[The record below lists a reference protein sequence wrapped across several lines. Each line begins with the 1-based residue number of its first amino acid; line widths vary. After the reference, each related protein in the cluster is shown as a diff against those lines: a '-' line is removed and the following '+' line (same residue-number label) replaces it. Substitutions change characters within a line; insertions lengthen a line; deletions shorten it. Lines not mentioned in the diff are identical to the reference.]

1 MLKRLFTKTAKTNS
15 EELTQDRDQGNF
27 APRRDYY
34 VVKTGQ
40 EIIQDTK
47 YAHQVRR
54 VKRLISA
61 TDIVWQKHYLYTI
74 ERFAELV
81 QGAPA
86 SESHHHSHHGGLI
99 EHTLD
104 VLATG
109 VQVAQGF
116 MLPPNV
122 EPEKLL
128 ESVDRWRFGVFVAI
142 LAHDLGKVAT
152 DIEFVY
158 RQRGGQFEKWHPWLG
173 PMPVNAEYVY
183 RYKQRLTNSAVG
195 KSLHERAS
203 ISIVPQLLTKEAT
216 LWIYSD
222 VELVGQLLNTI
233 TSSTAGGG
241 VIAEIVRQADKAS
254 VASSMGAHQIGERS
268 HTAALTLHEKSLIA
282 LRQLID
288 DGDLKR
294 NRPGAAVWSTETHT
308 WVVSRVGVEAIK
320 ARLISEGHKGIP
332 NNPVRMFE
340 HFQAQGIT
348 ISPENGDNTWRAE
361 VNDFSRGWVQILT
374 FMCFANETIWPT
386 RMPEIF
392 DGSITPVD
400 ENDKPIGFAPTTVE
414 QPPAQEVAIA
424 NVANN
429 SPAAT
434 EDTSIV
440 ESPIAPKISSTK
452 IPVKQV
458 DTEKEKSKV
467 SLESGPTSPE
477 SKSAKSFATKRQGL
491 KPDKAVVEQKST
503 YTDSG
508 KPNITE
514 KELREH
520 PFFHWLF
527 EGIAHR
533 SIKVNEPKA
542 LVHIVDGF
550 VALVTPSVFHKF
562 FESAVQK
569 KRYELKGEGKPLFTV
584 IQKELFGLGVSH
596 IGANGRNIIDLT
608 VTGVRKKTTMSAIL
622 ISREYL
628 PSLNNF
634 SPNPAVKITEF

>member
-1 MLKRLFTKTAKTNS
+1 MLKRLFTKTNS
-15 EELTQDRDQGNF
+15 EELTQESDQGNF
-27 APRRDYY
+27 VPRREYY
-34 VVKTGQ
+34 VVQAGQ
-40 EIIQDTK
+40 EIIQDAK

-61 TDIVWQKHYLYTI
+61 TDVVWQKHYLHTI

-142 LAHDLGKVAT
+142 IAHDLGKVAT

-158 RQRGGQFEKWHPWLG
+158 RQRGGEFEKWHPWLG

-183 RYKQRLTNSAVG
+183 RYKPRLTNSAVG

-268 HTAALTLHEKSLIA
+268 HSAALTLHEKSLNA

-320 ARLISEGHKGIP
+320 AKLISEGHKGIP

-400 ENDKPIGFAPTTVE
+400 ENDKPIGLLPATAE
-414 QPPAQEVAIA
+414 QVPMQEVANSREVQPRPVPTEKPSVVESTIA
-424 NVANN
+424 PESSPPKTPVKK
-429 SPAAT
+429 PAAAAT
-434 EDTSIV
+434 
-440 ESPIAPKISSTK
+440 PKPS
-452 IPVKQV
+452 VKNVQ
-458 DTEKEKSKV
+458 T
-467 SLESGPTSPE
+467 PPE
-477 SKSAKSFATKRQGL
+477 SKSAKSFSTQRQGL
-491 KPDKAVVEQKST
+491 KPEKTVVERTST
-503 YTDSG
+503 YTDTG
-508 KPNITE
+508 KPNISE

-520 PFFHWLF
+520 PFFHWLL

-542 LVHIVDGF
+542 MVHIVDGF
-550 VALVTPSVFHKF
+550 VALVTPSVFHRF
-562 FESAVQK
+562 FESAIQK

-608 VTGVRKKTTMSAIL
+608 VTGVRKKTAMSAIL
-622 ISREYL
+622 IGREYL
-628 PSLNNF
+628 PSLDKF
-634 SPNPAVKITEF
+634 SPNSAVKITEQ

>member
-1 MLKRLFTKTAKTNS
+1 MLKRLFTKTNS
-15 EELTQDRDQGNF
+15 EELTQESDQGNF
-27 APRRDYY
+27 VPRREYY
-34 VVKTGQ
+34 VVQAGQ
-40 EIIQDTK
+40 EIIQDAK

-61 TDIVWQKHYLYTI
+61 TDVVWQKHYLHTI

-142 LAHDLGKVAT
+142 IAHDLGKVAT

-158 RQRGGQFEKWHPWLG
+158 RQRGGEFEKWHPWLG

-183 RYKQRLTNSAVG
+183 RYKPRLTNNAVG

-268 HTAALTLHEKSLIA
+268 HSAALTLHEKSLNA

-320 ARLISEGHKGIP
+320 AKLISEGHKGIP

-400 ENDKPIGFAPTTVE
+400 ENDKPIGLLPTTAE
-414 QPPAQEVAIA
+414 QVPMQEVAKSREVQPRPVPTEKPSVVESTIA
-424 NVANN
+424 PESSPPKTPVKK
-429 SPAAT
+429 PAAAAT
-434 EDTSIV
+434 
-440 ESPIAPKISSTK
+440 PKPS
-452 IPVKQV
+452 VKNVQ
-458 DTEKEKSKV
+458 T
-467 SLESGPTSPE
+467 PPE
-477 SKSAKSFATKRQGL
+477 SKSAKSFSTQRQGL
-491 KPDKAVVEQKST
+491 KPEKTVVERTST
-503 YTDSG
+503 YTDTG
-508 KPNITE
+508 KPSISE

-520 PFFHWLF
+520 PFFHWLL

-542 LVHIVDGF
+542 MVHIVDGF
-550 VALVTPSVFHKF
+550 VALVTPSVFHRF
-562 FESAVQK
+562 FESAIQK

-608 VTGVRKKTTMSAIL
+608 VTGVRKKTAMSAIL
-622 ISREYL
+622 IGREYL
-628 PSLNNF
+628 PSLDKF
-634 SPNPAVKITEF
+634 SPNSAVKITEQ

>member
-1 MLKRLFTKTAKTNS
+1 MLKRLFTKTNS
-15 EELTQDRDQGNF
+15 EELTQESDQGNF
-27 APRRDYY
+27 VPRREYY
-34 VVKTGQ
+34 VVQAGQ
-40 EIIQDTK
+40 EIIQDAK

-61 TDIVWQKHYLYTI
+61 TDVVWQKHYLHTI

-142 LAHDLGKVAT
+142 IAHDLGKVAT

-158 RQRGGQFEKWHPWLG
+158 RQRGGEFEKWHPWLG

-183 RYKQRLTNSAVG
+183 RYKPRLTNNAVG

-268 HTAALTLHEKSLIA
+268 HSAALTLHEKSLNA

-320 ARLISEGHKGIP
+320 AKLISEGHKGIP

-400 ENDKPIGFAPTTVE
+400 ENDKPIGLLPTTAE
-414 QPPAQEVAIA
+414 QVPMQEVAKSREVQPRPVPTEKPSVVESTIA
-424 NVANN
+424 PESSPPKTPVKK
-429 SPAAT
+429 PAAAAT
-434 EDTSIV
+434 
-440 ESPIAPKISSTK
+440 PKPS
-452 IPVKQV
+452 VKNVQ
-458 DTEKEKSKV
+458 T
-467 SLESGPTSPE
+467 PPE
-477 SKSAKSFATKRQGL
+477 SKSAKSFSTQRQGL
-491 KPDKAVVEQKST
+491 KPEKTVVERTST
-503 YTDSG
+503 YTDTG
-508 KPNITE
+508 KPNISE

-520 PFFHWLF
+520 PFFHWLL

-542 LVHIVDGF
+542 MVHIVDGF
-550 VALVTPSVFHKF
+550 VALVTPSVFHRF
-562 FESAVQK
+562 FESAIQK

-608 VTGVRKKTTMSAIL
+608 VTGVRKKTAMSAIL
-622 ISREYL
+622 IGREYL
-628 PSLNNF
+628 PSLDKF
-634 SPNPAVKITEF
+634 SPNSAVKITEQ

>member
-1 MLKRLFTKTAKTNS
+1 MLKRLFTKTNS
-15 EELTQDRDQGNF
+15 EELTQESDQGNF
-27 APRRDYY
+27 VPRREYY
-34 VVKTGQ
+34 VVQAGQ
-40 EIIQDTK
+40 EIIQDAK

-61 TDIVWQKHYLYTI
+61 TDVVWQKHYLHTI

-142 LAHDLGKVAT
+142 IAHDLGKVAT

-158 RQRGGQFEKWHPWLG
+158 RQRGGEFEKWHPWLG

-183 RYKQRLTNSAVG
+183 RYKPRLTNSAVG

-268 HTAALTLHEKSLIA
+268 HSAALTLHEKSLNA

-320 ARLISEGHKGIP
+320 AKLISEGHKGIP

-400 ENDKPIGFAPTTVE
+400 ENDKPIGLLPTTAE
-414 QPPAQEVAIA
+414 QVPMQEVAKSREVQPRPVPTEKPSVVESTIA
-424 NVANN
+424 PESSPPKTPVKK
-429 SPAAT
+429 PAAAAT
-434 EDTSIV
+434 
-440 ESPIAPKISSTK
+440 PKPS
-452 IPVKQV
+452 VKNVQ
-458 DTEKEKSKV
+458 T
-467 SLESGPTSPE
+467 PPE
-477 SKSAKSFATKRQGL
+477 SKSAKSFSTQRQGL
-491 KPDKAVVEQKST
+491 KPEKTVVERTST
-503 YTDSG
+503 YTDTG
-508 KPNITE
+508 KPNISE

-520 PFFHWLF
+520 PFFHWLL

-542 LVHIVDGF
+542 MVHIVDGF
-550 VALVTPSVFHKF
+550 VALVTPSVFHRF
-562 FESAVQK
+562 FESAIQK

-608 VTGVRKKTTMSAIL
+608 VTGVRKKTAMSAIL
-622 ISREYL
+622 IGREYL
-628 PSLNNF
+628 PSLDKF
-634 SPNPAVKITEF
+634 SPNSAVKITEQ